1 MKLRNIFTALAA
13 AAFALVGCQ
22 QEEKFLDEV
31 QVSQSMVALDIN
43 GGSADIT
50 VTATADWKIA
60 EVKDV
65 WPEVVTRDED
75 GKVTAIN
82 VSKGESVLEGTDLV
96 IIE

>member
-1 MKLRNIFTALAA
+1 MKLRNIFTALAVA
-13 AAFALVGCQ
+13 ALTFVGCQ
-22 QEEKFLDEV
+22 EEDRFLDEV
-31 QVSQSMVALDIN
+31 QVSQSLVTLDVN

-75 GKVTAIN
+75 ENLSILLK
-82 VSKGESVLEGTDLV
+82 E
-96 IIE
+96 